1 MPRIQRSTVNL
12 VRNLVLLSATIA
24 VSPAAVRELRTYLG
38 EDAFADLK
46 RPASEEPVGIRLE
59 DVRFRQFSDKK
70 LVTYAHADRIDV
82 SRDRRKMKLYG
93 VQDGLYRDGDRVFRY
108 RAKNADWDS
117 SWKVLN
123 VSGGVRITNPDLNLR
138 AEGVKFESRKKM
150 LTAIGNVNGSV
161 AKGAFTGEHIVYN
174 TETEAFSAGPVSWT
188 GKLPAKLVQDAP
200 DEVKSRT
207 WNFKSESSK
216 SNGKSKPRLVNHINA
231 IATDGEVIVI
241 AANIEHNRD
250 TDEIIATG
258 DDKNPRV
265 QYFSA
270 KSNMIA
276 NRVQVFRKEKRA
288 IFTGSVIM
296 LVKPKKDQNE
306 KPKVEPLP
314 AYQPMVPDQVKAD
327 RTKVKPKP
335 EMEKKGEDLRSTKN
349 LREFP
354 LVMASAKIEYWYAR
368 GSRRAVITGD
378 PQGRQELPE
387 GEWRHVW
394 TNVGFYD
401 GEKETLKLVSTQGR
415 KDTRMKN
422 SIGDDLVA
430 TMMLMSTDEEDE
442 SFTGTAIE
450 GDFADLGSDD
460 DPRNDTKKPATTP
473 PGGLPGGP
481 PPTTTGGGTGTGT
494 ASLQKSSGALRPS
507 KSRL

>member
-12 VRNLVLLSATIA
+12 VRNLALLSAAIA
-24 VSPAAVRELRTYLG
+24 VSPTAVRELRVYLG

-46 RPASEEPVGIRLE
+46 RPASDEPVGIRLE
-59 DVRFRQFSDKK
+59 DVRFRQFSDRK

-123 VSGGVRITNPDLNLR
+123 VTGGVRITNDNLNLR

-150 LTAIGNVNGSV
+150 LTALGNVTGSV
-161 AKGAFTGEHIVYN
+161 AKGQFAGQHIVYN
-174 TETEAFSAGPVSWT
+174 TETEAFSAGPVSWV
-188 GKLPAKLVQDAP
+188 GKLPEKLVQDAP
-200 DEVKSRT
+200 DEVKNRKWHFNSA
-207 WNFKSESSK
+207 SSK
-216 SNGKSKPRLVNHINA
+216 MDGKKKPRITYHFDAV
-231 IATDGEVIVI
+231 ATDGEVIVI
-241 AANIEHNRD
+241 AAKIEHNQT

-258 DDKNPRV
+258 NEKNPRV

-276 NRVQVFRKEKRA
+276 SRVQVFRKEKRA
-288 IFTGSVIM
+288 VFTGNVIM

-306 KPKVEPLP
+306 KPKVEALP
-314 AYQPMVPDQVKAD
+314 AYQPMTPEQVKAD
-327 RTKVKPKP
+327 RTKVKPKQ
-335 EMEKKGEDLRSTKN
+335 EMEKTGEDLRSTKN
-349 LREFP
+349 IREFP

-394 TNVGFYD
+394 TNIGYYD

-442 SFTGTAIE
+442 SFTGNAIE
-450 GDFADLGSDD
+450 GDFADLGGDD
-460 DPRNDTKKPATTP
+460 DPRNDPKKPATPP
-473 PGGLPGGP
+473 PGGLPGGA
-481 PPTTTGGGTGTGT
+481 PPTTGGGGGGGTGT
-494 ASLQKSSGALRPS
+494 QDR
-507 KSRL
+507 RRI